1 MGNSGFVR
9 VLTLNIHKGYT
20 ALNGRFMLHELKE
33 AICEVGADFVFLQE
47 VQGEHRERAA
57 REGDRWPSLAQYEF
71 LADQVW
77 KDFAYGKNAVFQ
89 HGHHGNA
96 LLSHF
101 PIVKWKQVDI
111 STNVVEQR
119 GFLHCEIDVPAAG
132 RVHGICV
139 HLGLTA
145 SSRRKQLGRI
155 AKFVHAEISDGAP
168 LIIAGDTND
177 WSGLPTREF
186 AVDLGLVDAYQHV
199 RGRRA
204 RSFPSF
210 APVLSLDRI
219 FVRGLGVVS
228 AEVHSGGK
236 WSDLSDHAALVANLA
251 ARGHGEIDL
260 TTPHVAR
267 RKRG

>member
-1 MGNSGFVR
+1 VR

-20 ALNGRFMLHELKE
+20 ALNSRFMLHELKQ
-33 AICEVGADFVFLQE
+33 AIREVGADMVFLQE
-47 VQGEHRERAA
+47 VQGEHREKAA
-57 REGDRWPSLAQYEF
+57 REERWPDLAQYEF

-77 KDFAYGKNAVFQ
+77 NDFAYGKNAAYQ

-96 LLSHF
+96 ILSHF
-101 PIVKWKQVDI
+101 PLVRSQQVDV
-111 STNVVEQR
+111 STNAIEQR
-119 GFLHCEIDVPAAG
+119 GFLFCEADVPMAG
-132 RVHGICV
+132 SVFGICV

-145 SSRRKQLGRI
+145 VGRRKQLRRI
-155 AKFVHAEISDGAP
+155 ADFVHANVPDSAP

-186 AVDLGLVDAYQHV
+186 AEDLALIDAYQHV

-210 APVLSLDRI
+210 APMLSLDRI
-219 FVRGLGVVS
+219 FVRGLNVVS

-236 WSDLSDHAALVANLA
+236 WSELSDHAALVANLSVVGPDRSA
-251 ARGHGEIDL
+251 EPAKSKEESS
-260 TTPHVAR
+260 
-267 RKRG
+267 

>member
-1 MGNSGFVR
+1 MALVR

-20 ALNGRFMLHELKE
+20 ALNSRFMLHELKA
-33 AICEVGADFVFLQE
+33 AICEVGADMVFLQE
-47 VQGEHRERAA
+47 VQGEHRERAS
-57 REGDRWPSLAQYEF
+57 REDRWPDLAQYEF

-77 KDFAYGKNAVFQ
+77 KDFAYGKNAAYQ

-96 LLSHF
+96 ILSHF
-101 PIVKWKQVDI
+101 PILQSRQVDV
-111 STNVVEQR
+111 STNAIEQR
-119 GFLHCEIDVPAAG
+119 GFLFCEVEIPTAG
-132 RVHGICV
+132 RVYCVCV

-145 SSRRKQLGRI
+145 VARRKQLRRI
-155 AKFVHAEISDGAP
+155 GDFVHANVPDAAP

-177 WSGLPTREF
+177 WSGLPTKEF
-186 AVDLGLVDAYQHV
+186 AADLGLVDAYQYV

-236 WSDLSDHAALVANLA
+236 WSELSDHAALVANLSA
-251 ARGHGEIDL
+251 VTSAGSLGIER
-260 TTPHVAR
+260 A
-267 RKRG
+267 

>member
-1 MGNSGFVR
+1 MR

-20 ALNGRFMLHELKE
+20 ALNGRFMLHELKQ
-33 AICEVGADFVFLQE
+33 AICEVGADLVFLQE
-47 VQGEHRERAA
+47 VQGEHRGRAA
-57 REGDRWPSLAQYEF
+57 REDRWPLLAQYEF

-77 KDFAYGKNAVFQ
+77 KEFAYGKNAAYQ

-96 LLSHF
+96 LLSHY
-101 PIVKWKQVDI
+101 PIVQWRQVDI
-111 STNVVEQR
+111 STNAIEQR
-119 GFLHCEIDVPAAG
+119 GFLHCEIDVPVAG
-132 RVHGICV
+132 RVHSICV

-145 SSRRKQLGRI
+145 AARRKQLARI
-155 AKFVHAEISDGAP
+155 ARFVHDEVPESAP

-186 AVDLGLVDAYQHV
+186 AADLDLVDAYQYV

-219 FVRGLGVVS
+219 FVRGLNIVS

-251 ARGHGEIDL
+251 TRGQGAAGI
-260 TTPHVAR
+260 TTNDAASGL
-267 RKRG
+267 KG

>member
-1 MGNSGFVR
+1 MGAIQTLVR

-20 ALNGRFMLHELKE
+20 ALNSRFMLHELKA
-33 AICEVGADFVFLQE
+33 AICEVGADMVFLQE

-57 REGDRWPSLAQYEF
+57 REDRWPDLAQYEF

-77 KDFAYGKNAVFQ
+77 KDFAYGKNAAYQ

-96 LLSHF
+96 VLSHY
-101 PIVKWKQVDI
+101 PIVRSQQVDV
-111 STNVVEQR
+111 STNTIEKR
-119 GFLHCEIDVPAAG
+119 GFLFCQVDVPNAG
-132 RVHGICV
+132 PLFGICV

-145 SSRRKQLGRI
+145 VARRKQLRRI
-155 AKFVHAEISDGAP
+155 AEFVHSEVPEAAP

-177 WSGLPTREF
+177 WSGLPTKEF
-186 AVDLGLVDAYQHV
+186 ADDLGLVDAYQHV

-236 WSDLSDHAALVANLA
+236 WSELSDHAALVANLSAVGQGA
-251 ARGHGEIDL
+251 ARRVEG
-260 TTPHVAR
+260 
-267 RKRG
+267 

>member
-1 MGNSGFVR
+1 MR

-33 AICEVGADFVFLQE
+33 AICEVGADLVFLQE
-47 VQGEHRERAA
+47 VQGEHRGRAA
-57 REGDRWPSLAQYEF
+57 REDRWPSRAQYEF

-77 KDFAYGKNAVFQ
+77 KQFAYGKNAVFQ

-96 LLSHF
+96 LLSHY

-145 SSRRKQLGRI
+145 ASRRKQLTRI
-155 AKFVHAEISDGAP
+155 AKFVHAEVPEAAP

-186 AVDLGLVDAYQHV
+186 ASDLGLVDAYQHV

-260 TTPHVAR
+260 TASHAVR
-267 RKRG
+267 RRRR